1 MFGLVI
7 KVVNGKKEVK
17 RLHANKS
24 KMMMIDFCFEPEQEI
39 DPLLDRFRFWIEGV
53 VLSTVGTGGLIG
65 NLMTSVM
72 LLVLKKKR
80 GGVGGRSR
88 GQGDPSSFN
97 VIVVSLMTVDSVLI
111 MFMLLDSGYIRG
123 FDAYEPVWYKV
134 CVCRL

>member
-1 MFGLVI
+1 MFGFVI
-7 KVVNGKKEVK
+7 KVVNGTKEVK
-17 RLHANKS
+17 RLPANKS

-72 LLVLKKKR
+72 LLVVLKKR
-80 GGVGGRSR
+80 GGVGGASR

-97 VIVVSLMTVDSVLI
+97 MIVVSLMTVDSVLI

-134 CVCRL
+134 CGCRL